1 MINSELEV
9 PLAPA
14 GIRDVLNKLFRE
26 KRLARNVFVV
36 TLLLGALIGAMM
48 GVVYKAEA
56 RILVLPNREFVLNQE
71 PGTESGAL
79 SVRNETIV
87 LSESEFFYDRQ
98 LLLSAI
104 EKIGIQVIYKDL
116 AQKIDHIKLSLFD
129 RVFLMIKSL
138 ITGQP
143 RVDLYAEKLLERQ
156 GMLKEQAVIRFEK
169 DLKVWTVKD
178 ASIINL
184 SFKHHDPVVAA
195 EALSAL
201 IQVYQDHR
209 VRTYSQIRSG
219 MFKEQRDRFG
229 ERLATTQHQ
238 ITDFRITHKID
249 SFPEQKSLLV
259 RQKAELTASR
269 IDAETKL
276 QEVEG
281 RVKALQSGLL
291 KTPKEVIDFKED
303 SSQDSASN
311 ARTTLV
317 TLEARRNELVTKF
330 KENSQ
335 YVIDID
341 QQIAG
346 MKHIL
351 SGSRPLASSNRRLGR
366 NPVMGEMESDLA
378 RRTVDTAAL
387 KSRLQ
392 SLRGQIAAVSLEL
405 ESYDR
410 LESTFDS
417 LQLERQFLEENLKTY
432 SHKVEEALI
441 LEEMDRQRMDNVRI
455 MQPPAAPH
463 HGVNFF
469 VIMTLAAIFIGVIFA
484 LVAVLFRTYF
494 RQVYLSPFDVE
505 RSLGIPVLLS
515 IPCRDEKA

>member
-1 MINSELEV
+1 MNSTFEV
-9 PLAPA
+9 PEAPA

-26 KRLARNVFVV
+26 KRLARNVFVA
-36 TLLLGALIGAMM
+36 TLLIGALLGAMM
-48 GVVYKAEA
+48 GIVYQAEA

-71 PGTESGAL
+71 PGTDSGSL

-116 AQKIDHIKLSLFD
+116 AKKIDHIKLSLID
-129 RVFLMIKSL
+129 RVFLTIKGL
-138 ITGQP
+138 IKGEP
-143 RVDLYAEKLLERQ
+143 KAALYAEKLLERQ
-156 GMLKEQAVIRFEK
+156 EMLKEQAVIRFEK

-201 IQVYQDHR
+201 ISVYQDHR

-229 ERLATTQHQ
+229 ERLAT
-238 ITDFRITHKID
+238 IENKLTDFRITHKID

-259 RQKAELTASR
+259 RQKAELTASL

-281 RVKALQSGLL
+281 RVKALHAGLL
-291 KTPKEVIDFKED
+291 KIPKEVIDFKED
-303 SSQDSASN
+303 LSQDSASN

-330 KENSQ
+330 KEDSQ
-335 YVIDID
+335 YVVDIE

-346 MKHIL
+346 MKQIL
-351 SGSRPLASSNRRLGR
+351 AGSRPLASSNRRLGR
-366 NPVMGEMESDLA
+366 NPVLGEMESDLA
-378 RRTVDTAAL
+378 RRTADAAAL
-387 KSRLQ
+387 KSRWV
-392 SLRGQIAAVSLEL
+392 SLKGHIVAVSLDL
-405 ESYDR
+405 ESFDR
-410 LESTFDS
+410 LESTYDA

-441 LEEMDRQRMDNVRI
+441 LEEMDRQRMDNVRV
-455 MQPPAAPH
+455 MQPPSAPH
-463 HGVNFF
+463 QGVNFF
-469 VIMTLAAIFIGVIFA
+469 VLMTLVAIVIGVIFA
-484 LVAVLFRTYF
+484 LAAVFLRTSL
-494 RQVYLSPFDVE
+494 RQVYLSPADVE
-505 RSLGIPVLLS
+505 EGLGIPVLLS
-515 IPCRDEKA
+515 IPYRDTKA